1 MYIAKGVYV
10 TKGKYIE
17 YAKDLMYIAKGKY
30 GKYAKEDASV
40 EEGHNKPLAKKGND
54 EPLAKDGD
62 RLSTTMSP
70 LPQGQLAAY
79 VMHDNNEPLATKG
92 LRTAYAVQGNDKP
105 LTTIGDWATT
115 FDDCEGAKALTT
127 KSFVPIVIP
136 YHCNEPP

>member
-1 MYIAKGVYV
+1 MYIAKS
-10 TKGKYIE
+10 KYIE
-17 YAKDLMYIAKGKY
+17 CAEDGLYNAEGRY

-40 EEGHNKPLAKKGND
+40 KEGHNEPLAKEGDD

-62 RLSTTMSP
+62 WLGTTMSP

-79 VMHDNNEPLATKG
+79 AMHEDNEPIATKG

-115 FDDCEGAKALTT
+115 YDDCEGAKVITIKLI
-127 KSFVPIVIP
+127 VPITIP
-136 YHCNEPP
+136 YHRNEAP